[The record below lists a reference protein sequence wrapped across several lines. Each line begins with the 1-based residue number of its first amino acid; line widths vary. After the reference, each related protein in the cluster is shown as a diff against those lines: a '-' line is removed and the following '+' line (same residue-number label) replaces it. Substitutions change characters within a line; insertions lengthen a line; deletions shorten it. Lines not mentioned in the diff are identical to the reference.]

1 MILLRSYGRRNAFI
15 FSSFITVALMVAS
28 PFSPNYW
35 VYAGLRFVIGMSSGG
50 VLVVGIVIVLEVV
63 GPQHRDIAGI
73 FFLIK
78 RTNALIFVII
88 RVFGI
93 FGIWPTY
100 VLCRMAYVKSPLVY
114 SM

>member
-73 FFLIK
+73 FSYK
-78 RTNALIFVII
+78 TH
-88 RVFGI
+88 
-93 FGIWPTY
+93 
-100 VLCRMAYVKSPLVY
+100 
-114 SM
+114 